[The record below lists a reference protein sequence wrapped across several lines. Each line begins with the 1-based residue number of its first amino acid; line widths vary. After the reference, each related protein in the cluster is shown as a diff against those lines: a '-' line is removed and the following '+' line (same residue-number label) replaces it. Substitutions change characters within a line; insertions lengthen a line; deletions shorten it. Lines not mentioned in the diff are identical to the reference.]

1 MNEYERNQRLQS
13 GGDLLE
19 LLKHSGFS
27 HLETAR
33 YLGKSNST
41 VCHWRQAH
49 ADPRRKVG
57 VPSDEQLAQL
67 AGLLQH
73 HHEHLVRSTFRYCD
87 EWDIRPEAELLL
99 LAEVAVLEELL
110 REGKQRL
117 KRKAKREVR
126 LKSFI
131 GRIGGIETAESAM
144 RRARIVDERETEPPT
159 ADNRAAHE
167 CANVDAKSEAAA
179 RAVTAT
185 DANKMRRAVDAWRDK
200 CRQNYEKARRAGV
213 SQAKAKDPQSESS

>member
-19 LLKHSGFS
+19 LLKLSGFS

-41 VCHWRQAH
+41 VCHWRQARE
-49 ADPRRKVG
+49 DPTRKVG

-73 HHEHLVRSTFRYCD
+73 HHENLVRSTFRYCD

-99 LAEVAVLEELL
+99 LAEVAVLEDLL

-126 LKSFI
+126 LKNI
-131 GRIGGIETAESAM
+131 IRRIGGIETAESTM

-167 CANVDAKSEAAA
+167 CANADAKSEAAA

-185 DANKMRRAVDAWRDK
+185 DADRMQRAVNAWRDN
-200 CRQNYEKARRAGV
+200 CRQKYDRVRRAG
-213 SQAKAKDPQSESS
+213 AHHPNGNKPQSESS